1 MADKTVLDLEAN
13 MIYQLVSVLTLYVD
27 DIERSLHG
35 RDREF
40 RFGKKMLFKRIKE
53 SAQAVGFAYDELM
66 GDIIKDAKT
75 AKNYQE
81 WQEES
86 NYLARVL
93 LLYIE
98 KISPSPKSQSLAS
111 TFTRLIS
118 SIPKQRQETNSPTCW
133 SSTGQII
140 MWN

>member
-98 KISPSPKSQSLAS
+98 KISPSTKAQSELYDW
-111 TFTRLIS
+111 L
-118 SIPKQRQETNSPTCW
+118 KQREGGLGILGEDELKRFYIQ
-133 SSTGQII
+133 
-140 MWN
+140 

>member
-13 MIYQLVSVLTLYVD
+13 MIYQLASVLTLYVD

-40 RFGKKMLFKRIKE
+40 RFGKKMLFKRIKD
-53 SAQAVGFAYDELM
+53 SAQAVGYAYDELM
-66 GDIIKDAKT
+66 GDIISDAKT

-98 KISPSPKSQSLAS
+98 KISPSPKAQSELYDWLLSCEGGLGIVDEEALK
-111 TFTRLIS
+111 RYYV
-118 SIPKQRQETNSPTCW
+118 R
-133 SSTGQII
+133 
-140 MWN
+140 

>member
-98 KISPSPKSQSLAS
+98 KISPSPKAQSELYDW
-111 TFTRLIS
+111 L
-118 SIPKQRQETNSPTCW
+118 KQREGGLGILRDDELKRFYIQ
-133 SSTGQII
+133 
-140 MWN
+140 